1 MSIAYQV
8 VPEHAFGYNRTKRIW
23 EKVNV
28 NEAVPVLLNTYHLM
42 EIGVTA
48 LGLEHTFYPQLH
60 LAELANQTGT
70 LQDWFTANAGVAI
83 PELGEGYPSLKFAHM
98 HFQSLYA
105 DFRAKAHLVP
115 PGYHFSQDFSLDDA
129 HDVVI
134 EVDPEAQMTYATGA
148 LYFID
153 GQCVP
158 HSLDDAGVR
167 LHGAGKIARRAAKS
181 NVSCMVFKDIGAV
194 TTHPLKNLVLERLD
208 TSRDW
213 YSTVLVRTPRG
224 LTGQTAAVVIGGIVH
239 WVSPRDYLNETTLRI
254 SLPNY
259 RLAHTLLALRDYY
272 DWDDLNVGDFTTA
285 TSVAKLR
292 DSETFHDLLKHESS
306 FLVLIDNPYLE
317 FESIPIDH
325 AAADGVFYLKQP
337 DDPDAKQQLGPLIN
351 SNGKLV
357 DYWPTFEEGRWTLET
372 LAFPTQALTFDEA
385 RWHRQRTV
393 NDAGTLL
400 GTEWVAPHVEMLRI
414 QARVK

>member
-1 MSIAYQV
+1 M
-8 VPEHAFGYNRTKRIW
+8 
-23 EKVNV
+23 
-28 NEAVPVLLNTYHLM
+28 
-42 EIGVTA
+42 
-48 LGLEHTFYPQLH
+48 
-60 LAELANQTGT
+60 
-70 LQDWFTANAGVAI
+70 
-83 PELGEGYPSLKFAHM
+83 
-98 HFQSLYA
+98 
-105 DFRAKAHLVP
+105 
-115 PGYHFSQDFSLDDA
+115 
-129 HDVVI
+129 
-134 EVDPEAQMTYATGA
+134 
-148 LYFID
+148 
-153 GQCVP
+153 
-158 HSLDDAGVR
+158 
-167 LHGAGKIARRAAKS
+167 
-181 NVSCMVFKDIGAV
+181 
-194 TTHPLKNLVLERLD
+194 
-208 TSRDW
+208 
-213 YSTVLVRTPRG
+213 
-224 LTGQTAAVVIGGIVH
+224 VIGGIVH

-259 RLAHTLLALRDYY
+259 RLTHTLLALRDYY

-337 DDPDAKQQLGPLIN
+337 DDPDAKRQLGPLID
-351 SNGKLV
+351 SNGKVV

-372 LAFPTQALTFDEA
+372 LAFPTQALAIDEA
-385 RWHRQRTV
+385 RWHRQRTI